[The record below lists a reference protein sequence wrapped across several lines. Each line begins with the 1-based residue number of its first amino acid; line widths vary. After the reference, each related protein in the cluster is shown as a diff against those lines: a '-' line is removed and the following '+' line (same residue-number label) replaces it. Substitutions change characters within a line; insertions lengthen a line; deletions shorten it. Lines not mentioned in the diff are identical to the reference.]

1 MVSRSRLSILI
12 GKGPASTFIVNEKD
26 AEVAAHP
33 RRRASFEWRGL
44 TMFYRTEDPN
54 QPTEVFVEV
63 PDGVYGVTL
72 TATEAEEFQQMW
84 LEEMHDTLLA
94 EVMILKM
101 KQSGK
106 ELDPTFFDALEK
118 EAFNKSDIKEWSE
131 WIKNKVVRR
140 VEKGE
145 YVPPSSVFRAPLRML
160 RVNKATTPLLPL
172 IAKSRL
178 IVPGHLDPHLG
189 EFRTDSPTCPQ
200 AAVRAAKAIAA
211 ARGWGGVTFDV
222 ATAFLSGKVYP
233 STSQGIAICDGVAA
247 HQIRRTHGDPQECLW
262 SH

>member
-1 MVSRSRLSILI
+1 
-12 GKGPASTFIVNEKD
+12 
-26 AEVAAHP
+26 
-33 RRRASFEWRGL
+33 
-44 TMFYRTEDPN
+44 
-54 QPTEVFVEV
+54 
-63 PDGVYGVTL
+63 
-72 TATEAEEFQQMW
+72 
-84 LEEMHDTLLA
+84 
-94 EVMILKM
+94 
-101 KQSGK
+101 
-106 ELDPTFFDALEK
+106 
-118 EAFNKSDIKEWSE
+118 
-131 WIKNKVVRR
+131 
-140 VEKGE
+140 
-145 YVPPSSVFRAPLRML
+145 ML